1 MKALRARIFATA
13 GVASVIAAAAG
24 MAMGSPVTA
33 LGAPPV
39 YTVATVG
46 TYGGEPSI
54 VSDTTGR
61 LYETSP
67 QSGSSTGTF
76 TYTSTSAGTTWAQVT
91 TAKARSGD
99 DCLATDQAN
108 AIYLCNL
115 DGREGPTPL
124 QADVYKSTDHGTTWK
139 HSPGIVPAT
148 CGTSCSPFGV
158 DRDWLAASIPAPYT
172 STDKAEVVLMYHDFY
187 GPSQIWVNIS
197 HDGGATFGAPQEVL
211 LSPGVT
217 PGGVTGTLKA
227 EGYTFCNTIPAG
239 VAIAP
244 PGTPH
249 AGRIFVAWNAADL
262 ATDATGCNLTQ
273 LQPFH
278 TFWVSYSDDNGV
290 TWTPQ
295 LAFDAGLM
303 HDAST
308 PFVAFTL
315 DKQGNPYFG
324 FAVNLN
330 SNPATCSVTTATKVL
345 PTDPS
350 CEYDMY
356 VVWSKDGGP
365 TWDGGGGLIS
375 AGSAA
380 TPYRVNPVGETGTH
394 WFPAIAAGAP
404 GQVDVAYLRTTDI
417 LPTGPLG
424 KANAGGCAGPGP
436 ANGNPPTYP
445 LCSWNLYAAQSLN
458 LISSP
463 ADATW
468 STTQITTTPMHIG
481 DICNLGLACVAPA
494 SNRNLLDF
502 IMETVD
508 PRGCAHIAYADDNTV
523 NKLLVAN
530 QTSGCFP
537 KGGGGGCHEGDGGGN
552 FAGDRGNGDFRF
564 DGDGCLDG
572 DQDGVDSQNRGDG
585 KDFHSTRIDSITL
598 DSLGHTLTIQGAGTS
613 GGVPVAFVLVAVE
626 TTSLT
631 PGTVTFTFSD
641 GYTNAGALTSGSILL
656 H

>member
-1 MKALRARIFATA
+1 MSVLRKRAFAAA
-13 GVASVIAAAAG
+13 GTGFLISAAAG
-24 MAMGSPVTA
+24 MAI
-33 LGAPPV
+33 GAPVAVLGSTPPA
-39 YTVATVG
+39 YTIANVG

-54 VSDTTGR
+54 VSDSTGR
-61 LYETSP
+61 LYDTTP
-67 QSGSSTGTF
+67 QGGTI
-76 TYTSTSAGTTWAQVT
+76 TYTSTNAGVSWTQVA
-91 TAKARSGD
+91 TAKGRSGD

-108 AIYLCNL
+108 AVYLCNL
-115 DGREGPTPL
+115 DGREGTFPL
-124 QADVYKSTDHGTTWK
+124 QADVYKSTNHGATWT
-139 HSPGIVPAT
+139 HSLGIVPA

-172 STDKAEVVLMYHDFY
+172 TTDKAEVVLMYHDFY

-211 LSPGVT
+211 ISPAVT
-217 PGGVTGTLKA
+217 PGSIKGTLAA

-239 VAIAP
+239 VGIAP
-244 PGTPH
+244 PGTSH
-249 AGRIFVAWNAADL
+249 AGRISVAWIAADL

-278 TFWVSYSDDNGV
+278 TFWISYSDDNGV
-290 TWTPQ
+290 HWTSQ
-295 LAFDAGLM
+295 QAFDAGLM

-330 SNPATCSVTTATKVL
+330 SNPGTCSVTTATKVL

-356 VVWSKDGGP
+356 VVWSKDGGT
-365 TWDGGGGLIS
+365 TWDGGGGLIP
-375 AGSAA
+375 GSAA
-380 TPYRVNPVGETGTH
+380 TPYRVNPPSETGTH

-404 GQVDVAYLRTTDI
+404 GQVDVAYLLTPDI

-436 ANGNPPTYP
+436 TNGNPLTYP

-458 LISSP
+458 LTSSP
-463 ADATW
+463 AEATW
-468 STTQITTTPMHIG
+468 TTTTITTSPMHVG
-481 DICNLGLACVAPA
+481 DICNLGLACVAPS

-508 PRGCAHIAYADDNTV
+508 PQGCAHIAYADDTV
-523 NKLLVAN
+523 ANNMGLRVAN

-537 KGGGGGCHEGDGGGN
+537 KGGGAGCHEGDGGGN

-598 DSLGHTLTIQGAGTS
+598 DSLGHTLTIQGTGTS

-626 TTSLT
+626 TTPLT
-631 PGTVTFTFSD
+631 PGSVSFAFSD
-641 GYTNAGALTSGSILL
+641 GYTDAGTLTSGSILL